1 MEVHLLLPLFLLHGI
16 ALFCAVKGDNMTE
29 EFLVDNHTVTPRP
42 TTMQNVIPPQ
52 CDNCTKEMTKHYMT
66 TVLRTDHT
74 TQGPS
79 PPPSP
84 TEYILIRESGEVYL
98 RIKATFIVILNITKI
113 RNVTIPSPPITEAHG
128 RCDNDLV
135 GLTFI
140 FPGGGLWLKFRK
152 NKKESLFYLETIGVG
167 YLKHIRG
174 EEIHINTSV
183 HLKTFITPLGH
194 YFTSKEVNLEVAP
207 DVSVVLLNA
216 KVQAFKVN
224 GGNFG
229 NDNSTTFVKCE
240 FLVDNHTVTPRPTSM
255 QNVIPPQ
262 CDNCTKEMTKHYRT
276 TVLHTDHS
284 TQGPS
289 PPPSPREYI
298 LIGESGEVYLRIKA
312 TFIVIL
318 NITEIRN
325 VTIPSPPITEAH
337 GWCYNDL
344 VGLTFI
350 FPGGE
355 LWLEF
360 RKSEKESLFYLET
373 IGVAYLKHI
382 RGEEIH
388 TNTSVHLKT
397 FITPL
402 GHYFT
407 SKEVNL
413 EVAPDVSVVLLNA
426 KVQAFEVNGGNF
438 GNDGWNSTFDNSTT
452 FVKRDKSEEPYY
464 VNSKKPFTHWSVTK
478 LVPSIYTVVFL
489 VALPLNIISIV
500 IFLVKMKVRKPA
512 VVYMLN
518 LATADLL
525 LVSVL
530 PFHIV
535 YRFLGSDWIFGD
547 GMCRIVLATFYC
559 NMGCSVQLMASI
571 SVDRFLAIVYPVR
584 SLPWR
589 TVNRAWLVCGVIWV
603 ISLASFVPLLMKNQI
618 YKQDMQTICH
628 EAMTYDD
635 FNTYYFFFCTTIIT
649 LFFLPQLCI
658 ITFSY
663 IGIIRSLRR
672 SNVDGTH
679 KRTRAI
685 RLTVVVLSVFVFS
698 FLPIFVIYLIHY
710 VKMLS
715 QDNSFYIASTI
726 CSSISSINCCLDPLI
741 YYFASSEIKK
751 YFYRLMF
758 WKKN

>member
-42 TTMQNVIPPQ
+42 TTMQNVTPPQ

-84 TEYILIRESGEVYL
+84 TEYILI
-98 RIKATFIVILNITKI
+98 
-113 RNVTIPSPPITEAHG
+113 
-128 RCDNDLV
+128 
-135 GLTFI
+135 
-140 FPGGGLWLKFRK
+140 
-152 NKKESLFYLETIGVG
+152 
-167 YLKHIRG
+167 
-174 EEIHINTSV
+174 
-183 HLKTFITPLGH
+183 
-194 YFTSKEVNLEVAP
+194 
-207 DVSVVLLNA
+207 
-216 KVQAFKVN
+216 
-224 GGNFG
+224 
-229 NDNSTTFVKCE
+229 
-240 FLVDNHTVTPRPTSM
+240 
-255 QNVIPPQ
+255 
-262 CDNCTKEMTKHYRT
+262 
-276 TVLHTDHS
+276 
-284 TQGPS
+284 
-289 PPPSPREYI
+289 
-298 LIGESGEVYLRIKA
+298 GESEEVYLRIKA

-325 VTIPSPPITEAH
+325 VTILSPSITEAH
-337 GWCYNDL
+337 GWCDNNFVDL
-344 VGLTFI
+344 AFI

-360 RKSEKESLFYLET
+360 RKNKKESLFYLET

-382 RGEEIH
+382 RGEEIA
-388 TNTSVHLKT
+388 TFASVHLKT

-438 GNDGWNSTFDNSTT
+438 GND
-452 FVKRDKSEEPYY
+452 KSEGPYY
-464 VNSKKPFTHWSVTK
+464 GISESPYIHWSVSYDNYKNPYINWRVTK
-478 LVPSIYTVVFL
+478 LIPSIYTVVFL
-489 VALPLNIISIV
+489 VALPLNIMAIF
-500 IFLVKMKVRKPA
+500 IFLVKIKVRKPA

-530 PFHIV
+530 PFYIV
-535 YRFLGSDWIFGD
+535 YRFLGSNWIFGE
-547 GMCRIVLATFYC
+547 GMCRFVTAAYYC
-559 NMGCSVQLMASI
+559 NMSCSVLLLASI
-571 SVDRFLAIVYPVR
+571 SMDRFLAIVYPVR
-584 SLPWR
+584 SLSWR
-589 TVNRAWLVCGVIWV
+589 TVTQAWLVCGVIWV

-618 YKQDMQTICH
+618 YEYKMNINTSNIQNICH
-628 EAMTYDD
+628 EAMKAED
-635 FNTYYFFFCTTIIT
+635 FNTFYFYFGTIIVSI
-649 LFFLPQLCI
+649 FFLPQLC

-663 IGIIRSLRR
+663 IGIICSLHK

-685 RLTVVVLSVFVFS
+685 RLSVVVLSVFVFS

-710 VKMLS
+710 VQILS
-715 QDNSFYIASTI
+715 GDYSLYIPYMVCT
-726 CSSISSINCCLDPLI
+726 SISSINCCLDPLI
-741 YYFASSEIKK
+741 YYFASSEMRK
-751 YFYRLMF
+751 YFYSMMC

>member
-16 ALFCAVKGDNMTE
+16 ALFCAVKCVNMTE
-29 EFLVDNHTVTPRP
+29 EFLVDNHTVTQRP
-42 TTMQNVIPPQ
+42 TTMQNVTPPQ

-66 TVLRTDHT
+66 TVLRT
-74 TQGPS
+74 
-79 PPPSP
+79 
-84 TEYILIRESGEVYL
+84 
-98 RIKATFIVILNITKI
+98 
-113 RNVTIPSPPITEAHG
+113 
-128 RCDNDLV
+128 
-135 GLTFI
+135 
-140 FPGGGLWLKFRK
+140 
-152 NKKESLFYLETIGVG
+152 
-167 YLKHIRG
+167 
-174 EEIHINTSV
+174 
-183 HLKTFITPLGH
+183 
-194 YFTSKEVNLEVAP
+194 
-207 DVSVVLLNA
+207 
-216 KVQAFKVN
+216 
-224 GGNFG
+224 
-229 NDNSTTFVKCE
+229 
-240 FLVDNHTVTPRPTSM
+240 NHT
-255 QNVIPPQ
+255 
-262 CDNCTKEMTKHYRT
+262 
-276 TVLHTDHS
+276 

-298 LIGESGEVYLRIKA
+298 LIGESGKVYLRIKA

-318 NITEIRN
+318 NFTKIRN
-325 VTIPSPPITEAH
+325 VTIPSPPITKVY
-337 GWCYNDL
+337 GRYGNNFVDL
-344 VGLTFI
+344 AFV

-355 LWLEF
+355 LWLIF
-360 RKSEKESLFYLET
+360 RKNEKESLFYLET
-373 IGVAYLKHI
+373 IWVGYLKHI
-382 RGEEIH
+382 QGEEIH

-413 EVAPDVSVVLLNA
+413 LVAPDVSVVFLNA

-438 GNDGWNSTFDNSTT
+438 GNDNATT
-452 FVKRDKSEEPYY
+452 FVKCDKIEGPYY
-464 VNSKKPFTHWSVTK
+464 GNYKNPFIHWGVTK
-478 LVPSIYTVVFL
+478 LIPSIYTVVFL

-518 LATADLL
+518 LAIADVL

-535 YRFLGSDWIFGD
+535 YRFLGSDWIFGEV
-547 GMCRIVLATFYC
+547 MCRIVTAAFYC
-559 NMGCSVQLMASI
+559 NMGCCVQLMASI

-589 TVNRAWLVCGVIWV
+589 TVTRAWLVCGVIWV

-618 YKQDMQTICH
+618 YKTDIQNICH
-628 EAMTYDD
+628 EAMAHED
-635 FNTYYFFFCTTIIT
+635 FKTFYFFFGTTIIS

-663 IGIIRSLRR
+663 IGIIRSLHR

-710 VKMLS
+710 VQMLS
-715 QDNSFYIASTI
+715 QDDSLYVPYMVCT
-726 CSSISSINCCLDPLI
+726 SISSINCCLDPLI
-741 YYFASSEIKK
+741 YYFATPKK
-751 YFYRLMF
+751 YFYRLMCC
-758 WKKN
+758 KKNECTPIKNK